1 MPSNKD
7 DLFGGMFD
15 FDGDGKTDIGEE
27 FLAYMMFEELSKDE
41 DKSKVDNS
49 TDYGEF
55 DDYDEDIS
63 SDDLD
68 DLDELDEY
76 DDDLEDEPFESE
88 YDSGVSSSSSIYHSA
103 PARKVEPITKEVLNT
118 EKATPFK
125 MTLEGYKAERS
136 RFITECISAIIV
148 GFLGLLLPAIVIW
161 AAISTYDEK
170 NSASSF
176 VVTLFVIVGI
186 IVIVAI
192 IKAIKTILT
201 PSWEQFKLSK
211 ISYTRSASE
220 NELKSQKSKKRRNT
234 IIVFTVIGVVLVSI
248 ITVSVVKAS
257 KTASVYENA
266 ERLIETGDYQQA
278 KDELKGI
285 EDSNYRDTAALILL
299 CTAHIEYNG
308 GRTVDAYYTLKD
320 ANFRYQ
326 TSAQQSKISSF
337 RSTLDSEYKAYISRM
352 VERQQQEYE
361 SKIVNGVPFVGMSE
375 SRIADTTLGKPSDKV
390 RHNSEMI
397 NGQRYS
403 ANLYDFY
410 QNSKLIFTARCI
422 QGRVT
427 EVWDERNKSTS
438 TYTPRSGKT
447 STDPSVEGFSHPEDF
462 YEYYWDDFFDYED
475 AEDYY
480 YEHGG
485 K

>member
-1 MPSNKD
+1 MASKND

-27 FLAYMMFEELSKDE
+27 FLAYMMFDELSKDE
-41 DKSKVDNS
+41 EKSKDDSS
-49 TDYGEF
+49 TDFGEF
-55 DDYDEDIS
+55 DDFDEDIS
-63 SDDLD
+63 DDDLD
-68 DLDELDEY
+68 DLDEY
-76 DDDLEDEPFESE
+76 DDDLDDGPLESE
-88 YDSGVSSSSSIYHSA
+88 YISSPSYSSVYYSTPTQKVKHIPKVVSNNEKETQ
-103 PARKVEPITKEVLNT
+103 PGITLD
-118 EKATPFK
+118 
-125 MTLEGYKAERS
+125 GYKAARS
-136 RFITECISAIIV
+136 RFITECISAFVV
-148 GFLGLLLPAIVIW
+148 GLLGLFLPLLVIW
-161 AAISTYDEK
+161 AAISSYDEK
-170 NSASSF
+170 NSASGF
-176 VVTLFVIVGI
+176 VVALFVIVGI
-186 IVIVAI
+186 IVIVAV
-192 IKAIKTILT
+192 IKAIKSILT

-211 ISYTRSASE
+211 MSYTKSASE
-220 NELKSQKSKKRRNT
+220 DELKSQKSKKRRNI
-234 IIVFTVIGVVLVSI
+234 IIVFTIIGLALLSVIMVSI
-248 ITVSVVKAS
+248 GQAS

-266 ERLIETGDYQQA
+266 ERLIESGDYQQA
-278 KDELKGI
+278 KEDLKGI

-337 RSTLDSEYKAYISRM
+337 RNTLDSEYKAYINRM

-410 QNSKLIFTARCI
+410 QNGKLIFTARCI

-438 TYTPRSGKT
+438 TYTPKSGKS

-480 YEHGG
+480 YEHSG